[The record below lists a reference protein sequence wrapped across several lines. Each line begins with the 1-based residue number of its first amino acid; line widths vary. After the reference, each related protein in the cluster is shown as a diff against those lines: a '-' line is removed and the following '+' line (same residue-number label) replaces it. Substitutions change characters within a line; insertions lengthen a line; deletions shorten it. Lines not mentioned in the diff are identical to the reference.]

1 METALLSAVDA
12 AEAIRSGEVGAEEL
26 VQTILQRIEQLEPDI
41 GAWQHLD
48 ADLALEQAR
57 EADVARRSGRPTG
70 PLNGVPVGIKDI
82 IDTADYPCEYGTVL
96 KQGRRPSH
104 DAFLIGRLRE
114 AGAIIM
120 GKTVT
125 TELAVYAP
133 GKTRNPHN
141 TEHTPGGSSSGSAA
155 AVACGM
161 VPLAV
166 GTQTNGSV
174 IRPASYCGVFGF
186 KPSFGGISRSGVLSQ
201 SKPLDTVGIF
211 ARDLQD
217 LALLADVLMVFDADD
232 RSMHPV
238 AKPQIAKALDTQPP
252 VDPRIAFV
260 RTPMWELAEETTK
273 DAFRELIEHANG
285 QIDIID
291 LPAEFNHA
299 VDDLSCIMKVD
310 LARSYDRYYQQ
321 GKDSLSDKLVEIIES
336 GQKILARDYMDAIE
350 RIDMYNLLLN
360 EIFFDYDAILTPST
374 TGEAPTADSTGD
386 PVFCS
391 IWSLCGVPAL
401 NLPIFIGEKN
411 LPFGAQ
417 LVGQRGDDARLFR
430 TAGWLLNMLDEP
442 DSN

>member
-12 AEAIRSGEVGAEEL
+12 AEAIRSGEVSAEEL

-57 EADVARRSGRPTG
+57 RADLAHRSARSTG

-82 IDTADYPCEYGTVL
+82 IDTADYPCEFGTVL
-96 KQGRRPSH
+96 KQGRRPPE
-104 DAFLIGRLRE
+104 DAFLISRLRE
-114 AGAIIM
+114 AGAIIL

-186 KPSFGGISRSGVLSQ
+186 KPTFGRISRSGVLSQ
-201 SKPLDTVGIF
+201 SKPLDTIGIF
-211 ARDLQD
+211 ARNLQD

-238 AKPQIAKALDTQPP
+238 AKPQIAKELGSQPP
-252 VDPRIAFV
+252 VEPRLAFV
-260 RTPMWELAEETTK
+260 RTPMWELADETTK

-285 QIDIID
+285 RIDIVD
-291 LPAEFNHA
+291 LPKEFDNA
-299 VDDLSCIMKVD
+299 VNDLTCIMKVD
-310 LARSYDRYYQQ
+310 LARSYDRYYRE
-321 GKDSLSDKLVEIIES
+321 GKDILSDKLVEIIEG
-336 GQKILARDYMDAIE
+336 GQKILARDYMDAVE

-374 TGEAPTADSTGD
+374 TGEAPSADSTGD

-430 TAGWLLNMLDEP
+430 TADWLLRMLDEP
-442 DSN
+442 DAN

>member
-1 METALLSAVDA
+1 MEAGLLSAVDA
-12 AEAIRSGEVGAEEL
+12 AEAIRSGEMTAEEL
-26 VQTILQRIEQLEPDI
+26 LQNTLQRIEQLEPDI

-48 ADLALEQAR
+48 TDVALEQAR
-57 EADVARRSGRPTG
+57 QADLARRSGRSTG
-70 PLNGVPVGIKDI
+70 PLNGVPIGIKDI

-96 KQGRRPSH
+96 RQGRRPPD
-104 DAFLIGRLRE
+104 DAFLISKLRE
-114 AGAIIM
+114 AGTIIL

-133 GKTRNPHN
+133 GKTRNPYN
-141 TEHTPGGSSSGSAA
+141 TDHTPGGSSSGSAA

-217 LALLADVLMVFDADD
+217 LALLADVLMVYDAGD
-232 RSMHPV
+232 RSMRPA
-238 AKPQIAKALDTQPP
+238 AKPQITQELGVQPP
-252 VDPRIAFV
+252 IEPRLAFV
-260 RTPMWELAEETTK
+260 RTPMWDLAEETTK

-285 QIDIID
+285 RIDIVD
-291 LPAEFNHA
+291 LPAEFDHA
-299 VDDLSCIMKVD
+299 VDDLGCIMKVD
-310 LARSYDRYYQQ
+310 LARSYDRYYRQ
-321 GKDSLSDKLVEIIES
+321 GKDSLSDKLVEIIEG
-336 GQKILARDYMDAIE
+336 GQKILARDYMDALE

-374 TGEAPTADSTGD
+374 TAEAPLADSTGD

-430 TAGWLLNMLDEP
+430 TAGWLLNMLDQP
-442 DSN
+442 NSD

>member
-1 METALLSAVDA
+1 MEESLLSAVDT
-12 AEAIRSGEVGAEEL
+12 AEAIRSGEMTAEEL
-26 VQTILQRIEQLEPDI
+26 VQNTLQRIDQLETDI
-41 GAWQHLD
+41 AAWQHLD
-48 ADLALEQAR
+48 ADVALEQAR
-57 EADVARRSGRPTG
+57 QADLARRSGRSTG
-70 PLNGVPVGIKDI
+70 PLNGVPIGIKDI

-96 KQGRRPSH
+96 KQGRRPPD
-104 DAFLIGRLRE
+104 DAFLVTRLRE
-114 AGAIIM
+114 AGAIIL

-133 GKTRNPHN
+133 GKTRNPYN

-161 VPLAV
+161 VPLSV

-201 SKPLDTVGIF
+201 SNPLDTVGIF

-217 LALLADVLMVFDADD
+217 LALLADVLMVFDAADGAM
-232 RSMHPV
+232 RPA
-238 AKPQIAKALDTQPP
+238 AKPQISKELATQPP
-252 VDPRIAFV
+252 IEPRLAFV

-285 QIDIID
+285 RVDIVD
-291 LPAEFNHA
+291 LPAEFDNA
-299 VDDLSCIMKVD
+299 VDDLGCIMKVD
-310 LARSYDRYYQQ
+310 LARSYDRYYKE
-321 GKDSLSDKLVEIIES
+321 GKDSLSDKLIEIIES
-336 GQKILARDYMDAIE
+336 GQKILARDYMDARE

-360 EIFFDYDAILTPST
+360 QIFFDYDAILTPST
-374 TGEAPTADSTGD
+374 TGEAPLADSTGD
-386 PVFCS
+386 PAFCS

-401 NLPIFIGEKN
+401 NLPIFIGENN

-430 TAGWLLNMLDEP
+430 TAGWLLSMLDEP
-442 DSN
+442 NSE

>member
-1 METALLSAVDA
+1 MEAALLSAVDA
-12 AEAIRSGEVGAEEL
+12 AEAIRSGEMSAEEL
-26 VQTILQRIEQLEPDI
+26 VQTMLERIEQLEPEI

-48 ADLALEQAR
+48 VDLALEQAR
-57 EADVARRSGRPTG
+57 QADLARRSGRATG
-70 PLNGVPVGIKDI
+70 PLNGVPIGVKDI

-96 KQGRRPSH
+96 KQGRRPPQ
-104 DAFLIGRLRE
+104 DAFLVSRLRE
-114 AGAIIM
+114 AGAIIL

-133 GKTRNPHN
+133 GKTRNPHD
-141 TEHTPGGSSSGSAA
+141 TECTPGGSSSGSAA
-155 AVACGM
+155 SVACGM

-217 LALLADVLMVFDADD
+217 LALLADVLMVFDAGD

-238 AKPQIAKALDTQPP
+238 AKPQIAKALGTQPP
-252 VDPRIAFV
+252 VEPRLAFV

-285 QIDIID
+285 RIDIVD

-310 LARSYDRYYQQ
+310 LARSYDSYYQQ
-321 GKDSLSDKLVEIIES
+321 GKECLSEKLVEIIEG
-336 GQKILARDYMDAIE
+336 GQKILARDYMDAVE
-350 RIDMYNLLLN
+350 RMDMYNLLLN

-374 TGEAPTADSTGD
+374 TGEAPPVDSTGD

-401 NLPIFIGEKN
+401 NLPIFIGENN

-417 LVGQRGDDARLFR
+417 LVGQRGEDARLFR